1 VDDAPG
7 GSGQTSNGAD
17 VMRST
22 SAIVGVDVRCESV
35 VYIYPMP
42 DGDVVALRGVDLD
55 IEAGESVAILGPSG
69 SGKSTLL
76 SLLAGLV
83 KPSAGLVRVG
93 SYDVSQMSRQ
103 QLMEFRGATVSLVLQ
118 SASLNLLPYATVLEN
133 VQFAQ
138 SGVGQYRDRT
148 LPSPTELLAGLR
160 LSRMAHQPV
169 ATLSGGDQRL
179 IALAM
184 GMATMPRMLLVDE
197 PTSELDPESRDR
209 VMAMLFEINQDFGA
223 TLVIVTHDPAIAV
236 VIPRSVTIRDG
247 RVGTEGRRGEE
258 FVVIGRDGTLQLPPE
273 VLQSLPPGTLLRLR
287 AHSTGVDLRKPDSPQ

>member
-1 VDDAPG
+1 MDDAAG
-7 GSGQTSNGAD
+7 GSGQASNGAD

-138 SGVGQYRDRT
+138 SGGHYRDRT
-148 LPSPTELLAGLR
+148 LPSPNELLGGLG
-160 LSRMAHQPV
+160 LSRMARQPV

-273 VLQSLPPGTLLRLR
+273 VLHSLPPGTLLRLR

>member
-1 VDDAPG
+1 MDDTAG
-7 GSGQTSNGAD
+7 GSVQASNGAD

-93 SYDVSQMSRQ
+93 SHDVSQMSRQ
-103 QLMEFRGATVSLVLQ
+103 RLMEFRGATVSLVLQ

-138 SGVGQYRDRT
+138 SGGHHRDRT
-148 LPSPTELLAGLR
+148 LPSPTELLGGLG
-160 LSRMAHQPV
+160 LTRMAHRPV

-209 VMAMLFEINQDFGA
+209 VMAMLFEINQEFGA
-223 TLVIVTHDPAIAV
+223 TLVIVTHDPTIAA

>member
-1 VDDAPG
+1 
-7 GSGQTSNGAD
+7 
-17 VMRST
+17 
-22 SAIVGVDVRCESV
+22 
-35 VYIYPMP
+35 MP

-93 SYDVSQMSRQ
+93 SYDVSQMSRH

-197 PTSELDPESRDR
+197 PTSELDSESRDR

-287 AHSTGVDLRKPDSPQ
+287 AHPTGVDLRKPDSPQ